1 METEPDLVF
10 VDCDTDTVETIRGA
24 SFIID
29 TDISA
34 LSDDERGILTDAY
47 DLGVFGPNACRIIE
61 RVGVPVADLWA
72 AYKREQQRHVAC
84 PVGELAGDPH
94 TYVAGDGVVI
104 PWDVAG
110 DPRTGVECC
119 RECERAMRERLR
131 ERGLTVAG
139 CDSCGGTLFL
149 PRGESGY
156 WHVRDYRC
164 TDPVPVP

>member
-1 METEPDLVF
+1 METEPNLVF

-47 DLGVFGPNACRIIE
+47 DYGVFGPNACRIIE

-72 AYKREQQRHVAC
+72 AYQWRQKILTAMGMFDEWC
-84 PVGELAGDPH
+84 PVGELSGERHKYTP
-94 TYVAGDGVVI
+94 GDGVVI

-110 DPRTGVECC
+110 DPRSGVEVCPAC
-119 RECERAMRERLR
+119 AAVPEPCA
-131 ERGLTVAG
+131 
-139 CDSCGGTLFL
+139 SCGATNDGVMGGLCEECFANMPMDRFVL
-149 PRGESGY
+149 AEKIR
-156 WHVRDYRC
+156 
-164 TDPVPVP
+164 